1 MALRPA
7 GGTSYPE
14 ELESLVAWRDK
25 LKPNAEIW
33 LTETGNDVGG
43 PIGLTERHQAAKL
56 PRCIMLALAT
66 GIERVFIYRE
76 AGSDPAMH
84 AGAACCATMAAPGRC
99 GSRLPP

>member
-1 MALRPA
+1 MVDVVNVHFYSGRSEPETTGWDPNVARSGPSI

-25 LKPNAEIW
+25 LKPKAEVW

-56 PRCIMLALAT
+56 PRCIML
-66 GIERVFIYRE
+66 G
-76 AGSDPAMH
+76 
-84 AGAACCATMAAPGRC
+84 PGDRHR
-99 GSRLPP
+99 SRLHLS